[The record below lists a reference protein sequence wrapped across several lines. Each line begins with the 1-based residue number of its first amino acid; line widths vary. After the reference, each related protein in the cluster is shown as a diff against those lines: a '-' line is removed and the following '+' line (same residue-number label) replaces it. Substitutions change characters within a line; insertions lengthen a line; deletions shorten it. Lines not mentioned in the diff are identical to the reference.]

1 MSNLPGS
8 EETLNH
14 QKIAT
19 LENKVAALEKKI
31 PRTEL
36 LNDNFLKR
44 AFVVW
49 GHYFVANLIIG
60 AGFFFCFMML
70 WLFLAAAGIAFL
82 N

>member
-1 MSNLPGS
+1 MSDPPGS
-8 EETLNH
+8 EETLKD

-44 AFVVW
+44 AFVIW

-60 AGFFFCFMML
+60 AGFFFCFMMF
-70 WLFLAAAGIAFL
+70 WLFLAAAGIAFF